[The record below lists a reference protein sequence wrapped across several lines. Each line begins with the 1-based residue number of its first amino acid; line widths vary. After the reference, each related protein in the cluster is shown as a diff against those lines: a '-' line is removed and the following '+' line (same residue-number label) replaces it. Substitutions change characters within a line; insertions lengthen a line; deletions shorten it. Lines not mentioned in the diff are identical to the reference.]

1 MDRQQLA
8 HVLRAACDVSGDP
21 EIVVLG
27 SQAILGSFDEDELPV
42 EILVSMEADLA
53 WLADG
58 PDRERAERVNGMIG
72 ELSQFEA
79 TNGYYPEGISVETA
93 VLPNG
98 WRDRL
103 QGWPLQA
110 SHPARPLFIDRHDLV
125 VAKLAANRPK
135 DYVFVSSLAAHGLV
149 DLEIIRDRVGEL
161 PAGTDARVAASILSF
176 VDSLPATSQ
185 AHRSAD
191 RDDGTPTMSTQRHL
205 EESAESLALPAD
217 RPAPRR
223 RAPQSPDAPD
233 GSRARGTGD

>member
-42 EILVSMEADLA
+42 EVLVSMEADLA

-79 TNGYYPEGISVETA
+79 THGYYPEGISVETA
-93 VLPNG
+93 VLPDG

-110 SHPARPLFIDRHDLV
+110 SHPARPLFVDRHDLV

-135 DYVFVSSLAAHGLV
+135 DRAFVSSLAVHGLV

-161 PAGTDARVAASILSF
+161 PAGTDPRVAASILGF
-176 VDSLPATSQ
+176 VDSLPAASR

-191 RDDGTPTMSTQRHL
+191 RDDGTPTPSTQRHL
-205 EESAESLALPAD
+205 EESAEALALPAD
-217 RPAPRR
+217 QPARR
-223 RAPQSPDAPD
+223 RDPQFPDAPD
-233 GSRARGTGD
+233 GSRPRGIGD